1 MKKLLFLTAVI
12 AFVGFS
18 NAQEKTKEASALKV
32 EKKNNMDEWS
42 KELNLT
48 EAQKV
53 QVQKIN
59 DDYKTKKQAIRANG
73 TASDFKK
80 LNDAKQAEID
90 AVLTPEQRKKQQQIH
105 QQKVDEKN
113 KKSELKGS

>member
-18 NAQEKTKEASALKV
+18 NAQEKTKETSAVKV

-73 TASDFKK
+73 TAADFKK
-80 LNDAKQAEID
+80 LSDEKQAEID
-90 AVLTPEQRKKQQQIH
+90 AVLTQEQKTKQEQIR
-105 QQKVDEKN
+105 QQKIAEKN
-113 KKSELKGS
+113 NKAELKGS